1 MVRRPFATACD
12 PSDVDFN
19 EVFFTEVRVPAENL
33 VGPLNHGWQ
42 VATGSLGH
50 ERTMLWMGYAD
61 RLRELIVDFRP
72 SRPLDRDRYA
82 TLVMDAYA
90 LRLIG
95 SAALARADRGEQDI
109 PALSVLKLLGSEA
122 VQSASEHA
130 LNAVGADGLVHPAVT
145 GPVAPLN
152 LDAHYGSWFDRYF
165 RSFAGTIAG
174 GTSEIQRNII
184 AERILGLP
192 RN

>member
-1 MVRRPFATACD
+1 M
-12 PSDVDFN
+12 
-19 EVFFTEVRVPAENL
+19 
-33 VGPLNHGWQ
+33 
-42 VATGSLGH
+42 ATGSLGH

-109 PALSVLKLLGSEA
+109 PPS
-122 VQSASEHA
+122 
-130 LNAVGADGLVHPAVT
+130 
-145 GPVAPLN
+145 
-152 LDAHYGSWFDRYF
+152 RY
-165 RSFAGTIAG
+165 
-174 GTSEIQRNII
+174 
-184 AERILGLP
+184 
-192 RN
+192 